1 MDEGF
6 QTELEQIIKEPAKE
20 LNMETAPAEV
30 RQRSAKLCGLLAG
43 LVKNRALSIARAA
56 PAGNGFEALRQLTLS
71 MRPSTQARGLALLSS
86 VTAWPAFQVSKSLQA
101 QVLRLE
107 ETRRAGTVLGDE
119 LKCAIM
125 LRCITGALK
134 THLSLNLKEN
144 CKYPELPEEVLKW
157 DRAHQKWSNLLQSSD
172 DTTGGTNN
180 NDTVPM
186 EIDRIEGRGRGKGGK
201 GKSKTD
207 KGNAKGKS
215 KSKSKDKGKGKN
227 SSYDGGGKSGK
238 GKSVPTQGKKGGKGD
253 KSCYVCGKSGHYAR
267 DGWQNQSVRNVQN
280 VSHGGQ
286 GQPDQGQN
294 SVQHSGQ
301 QPQTQQSPPNQPTQY
316 RVSRISELNEH
327 AEADQ
332 EQFVFDLRV
341 SPPTSPKSN
350 VSPLRALH
358 FYIGDDGDEI
368 SNQHGDVR
376 AVVTEMPGEGD
387 M

>member
-6 QTELEQIIKEPAKE
+6 QKELEQIIEERAKE

-30 RQRSAKLCGLLAG
+30 RQRSAKLYGLLAG
-43 LVKNRALSIARAA
+43 LVKNRALSIVRAA

-71 MRPSTQARGLALLSS
+71 MRPNTQARGLALLSS
-86 VTAWPAFQVSKSLQA
+86 VTAWPSFHMSKPLQA
-101 QVLRLE
+101 QVLRLEDAFE

-144 CKYPELPEEVLKW
+144 CKYPELREEVFRW

-172 DTTGGTNN
+172 DTAGGSNN

-201 GKSKTD
+201 GKSKND

-238 GKSVPTQGKKGGKGD
+238 GKSVPNRARRVEKETNHAMSVESQGIMRVTAGKIRVFETFRMFPMEAKVSQIKAKTQ
-253 KSCYVCGKSGHYAR
+253 V
-267 DGWQNQSVRNVQN
+267 NNL
-280 VSHGGQ
+280 VSSLRPSNLLQ
-286 GQPDQGQN
+286 IN
-294 SVQHSGQ
+294 L
-301 QPQTQQSPPNQPTQY
+301 PNIEFHEFL
-316 RVSRISELNEH
+316 S
-327 AEADQ
+327 
-332 EQFVFDLRV
+332 
-341 SPPTSPKSN
+341 
-350 VSPLRALH
+350 
-358 FYIGDDGDEI
+358 
-368 SNQHGDVR
+368 
-376 AVVTEMPGEGD
+376 
-387 M
+387 